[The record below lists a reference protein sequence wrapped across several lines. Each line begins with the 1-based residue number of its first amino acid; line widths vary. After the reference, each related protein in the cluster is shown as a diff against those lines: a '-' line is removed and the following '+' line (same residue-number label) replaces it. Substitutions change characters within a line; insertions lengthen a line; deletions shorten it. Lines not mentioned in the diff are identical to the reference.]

1 MKTQMNNAVISNSV
15 MNTSNTVMNNLSMN
29 ALADRLLQ
37 TKPMIALGL
46 VFSIILGEDVTPLRA
61 LRLLNAMVSGLAA
74 FLFGGF
80 SLMAQL
86 LLLAWFGIAI
96 WQCCRK

>member
-15 MNTSNTVMNNLSMN
+15 MNTMATANLS
-29 ALADRLLQ
+29 DRLMQ
-37 TKPMIALGL
+37 TRPMVVLGL
-46 VFSIILGEDVTPLRA
+46 VFSIILGEDVTPMRA
-61 LRLLNAMVSGLAA
+61 LRLLNVMVSGLAA

-80 SLMAQL
+80 SLMVQL
-86 LLLAWFGIAI
+86 LLLAWFGTAV